1 MQTKFKSGLNL
12 FFVIF
17 LSVYHIVILLL
28 LTSPI
33 FADTRVGLRFG
44 IFLLI
49 VDAVLFLPMPFVTC
63 YEVREE
69 YLYIRDWPL
78 RVYKIP
84 YGDIISVEDG
94 DFEAKHKKI
103 VALSMNRIAVGY
115 KKEITHKK
123 QQESETV
130 EEYIYISP
138 ADISSFLLRLSGKMQ
153 IGEEQAKQKAAELA
167 VKQAEHNRKKKE
179 ATLARKKKKE
189 AEQPEIIEVF
199 GTVKTTAVPKAVVV
213 QHDEPEATEENNTD
227 AQP

>member
-1 MQTKFKSGLNL
+1 MQTKFKSGVNL
-12 FFVIF
+12 FLVIALAIF
-17 LSVYHIVILLL
+17 HIVILLL

-33 FADTRVGLRFG
+33 FADTKIGLRFG

-49 VDAVLFLPMPFVTC
+49 IDAIVFLPMPFLTC

-94 DFEAKHKKI
+94 DFEAKRKKI

-115 KKEITHKK
+115 NKEIKHKN
-123 QQESETV
+123 QDAETV

-138 ADISSFLLRLSGKMQ
+138 SDINSFLLRLSGKMQ
-153 IGEEQAKQKAAELA
+153 IGEEQAKEKAAEIAL
-167 VKQAEHNRKKKE
+167 KQAEHNRKKKAAQAE
-179 ATLARKKKKE
+179 RKKKKE
-189 AEQPEIIEVF
+189 ENKPEIIEMT
-199 GTVKTTAVPKAVVV
+199 GNVKTGGVV
-213 QHDEPEATEENNTD
+213 QIQTETETTDNEPSAEETD
-227 AQP
+227 KNG

>member
-1 MQTKFKSGLNL
+1 MQTKFKSGVNL
-12 FFVIF
+12 FLVLFMVVF
-17 LSVYHIVILLL
+17 HIVLLLL

-33 FADTRVGLRFG
+33 FADTKVGLRFG

-49 VDAVLFLPMPFVTC
+49 IDAILILPMPFFTC

-78 RVYKIP
+78 RVFKIP

-115 KKEITHKK
+115 RKEVQHKK
-123 QQESETV
+123 QEPETV

-138 ADISSFLLRLSGKMQ
+138 SDMNSFLLRLSGKMQ
-153 IGEEQAKQKAAELA
+153 IGEEQAKQKAEELA
-167 VKQAEHNRKKKE
+167 VKQAEHNRKKK
-179 ATLARKKKKE
+179 AAQQARKKKKE
-189 AEQPEIIEVF
+189 EEQPEIIVMSGNVKT
-199 GTVKTTAVPKAVVV
+199 GTV
-213 QHDEPEATEENNTD
+213 DITEEEAPKNTENTD
-227 AQP
+227 TDS

>member
-44 IFLLI
+44 IFLVI

-115 KKEITHKK
+115 TKEIKHKK
-123 QQESETV
+123 QESETV

-189 AEQPEIIEVF
+189 EEQPEIIEVS
-199 GTVKTTAVPKAVVV
+199 GTVKTTTASKAVVV
-213 QHDEPEATEENNTD
+213 QHDEPEAAEESNTD
-227 AQP
+227 AQS

>member
-1 MQTKFKSGLNL
+1 MQTKFKSGVNL
-12 FFVIF
+12 FLVIF
-17 LSVYHIVILLL
+17 LVVFHIVILLL

-33 FADTRVGLRFG
+33 FADTKVGLRFG

-49 VDAVLFLPMPFVTC
+49 VDAALILPLPFATC

-69 YLYIRDWPL
+69 YLYIRDWPF
-78 RVYKIP
+78 RVFKIP

-115 KKEITHKK
+115 HKQIKHRK
-123 QQESETV
+123 QETETI

-153 IGEEQAKQKAAELA
+153 IGEEQAKEKAAEIAL
-167 VKQAEHNRKKKE
+167 KQAEHNRKKKE
-179 ATLARKKKKE
+179 AQLARKQKKE
-189 AEQPEIIEVF
+189 EEQPEIIVMS
-199 GTVKTTAVPKAVVV
+199 GNVKTGSVELQGEQTLSESEKN
-213 QHDEPEATEENNTD
+213 DTD
-227 AQP
+227 S

>member
-1 MQTKFKSGLNL
+1 MQTKFKSGVNL
-12 FFVIF
+12 FLVLFIVVF
-17 LSVYHIVILLL
+17 HIVLLLL

-33 FADTRVGLRFG
+33 FADTKVGLRFG

-49 VDAVLFLPMPFVTC
+49 IDAVLILPMPFVTC

-78 RVYKIP
+78 RVFKIP

-115 KKEITHKK
+115 RKEVQHKK
-123 QQESETV
+123 QEPETV

-138 ADISSFLLRLSGKMQ
+138 SDMNSFLLRLSGKMQ
-153 IGEEQAKQKAAELA
+153 IGEDQATNLAADRA
-167 VKQAEHNRKKKE
+167 VKQAVHYRKKIVAEQSLKNQIE
-179 ATLARKKKKE
+179 AD
-189 AEQPEIIEVF
+189 QPEIIVMS
-199 GTVKTTAVPKAVVV
+199 GNVKTGAV
-213 QHDEPEATEENNTD
+213 DITEEEAPKNTEKTD
-227 AQP
+227 TDS

>member
-1 MQTKFKSGLNL
+1 MQTKFKSGVNL
-12 FFVIF
+12 FLVLFIVVF
-17 LSVYHIVILLL
+17 HIVLLLL

-33 FADTRVGLRFG
+33 FADTKVGLRFG

-49 VDAVLFLPMPFVTC
+49 IDAVLILPMPFVTG

-78 RVYKIP
+78 RVFKIP

-115 KKEITHKK
+115 RKEVQHKK
-123 QQESETV
+123 QEPETV

-138 ADISSFLLRLSGKMQ
+138 SDMNSFLLRLSGKMQ
-153 IGEEQAKQKAAELA
+153 IGEEQAKKKAEELA
-167 VKQAEHNRKKKE
+167 VKQAEHNRKKK
-179 ATLARKKKKE
+179 AAQQARKKKKE
-189 AEQPEIIEVF
+189 AEQPEIIVMS
-199 GTVKTTAVPKAVVV
+199 GNVKTGAV
-213 QHDEPEATEENNTD
+213 DITEEEAPKNTESTD
-227 AQP
+227 TDS

>member
-1 MQTKFKSGLNL
+1 MQTKFKSGVNL
-12 FFVIF
+12 FLVIALAIF
-17 LSVYHIVILLL
+17 HIVILSL

-33 FADTRVGLRFG
+33 FADTKIGLRFG

-49 VDAVLFLPMPFVTC
+49 IDAIVFLPMPFLTC

-94 DFEAKHKKI
+94 DFEAKRKKI

-115 KKEITHKK
+115 NKEIKHKN
-123 QQESETV
+123 QDAETV

-138 ADISSFLLRLSGKMQ
+138 SDINSFLLRLSGKMQ
-153 IGEEQAKQKAAELA
+153 IGEEQAKEKAAEIAL
-167 VKQAEHNRKKKE
+167 KQAEHNRKKKAAQAE
-179 ATLARKKKKE
+179 KKKKKE
-189 AEQPEIIEVF
+189 ENKPEIVEMT
-199 GTVKTTAVPKAVVV
+199 GNVKTGGVV
-213 QHDEPEATEENNTD
+213 QIQTETETTDNEPSAEETD
-227 AQP
+227 KNG

>member
-1 MQTKFKSGLNL
+1 MQTKFKSGVNL
-12 FFVIF
+12 FLVIALAIF
-17 LSVYHIVILLL
+17 HIVILLL

-33 FADTRVGLRFG
+33 FADTKIGLRFG

-49 VDAVLFLPMPFVTC
+49 IDAIVFLPMPFLTC

-94 DFEAKHKKI
+94 DFEAKRKKI

-115 KKEITHKK
+115 NKEIKHKN
-123 QQESETV
+123 QDAETV

-138 ADISSFLLRLSGKMQ
+138 SDINSFLLRLSGKMQ
-153 IGEEQAKQKAAELA
+153 IGEEQAKEKAAEIAL
-167 VKQAEHNRKKKE
+167 KQAEHNRKKKAAQAE
-179 ATLARKKKKE
+179 RKKKKE
-189 AEQPEIIEVF
+189 ENKPEIIEMT
-199 GTVKTTAVPKAVVV
+199 GNVKTGGMV
-213 QHDEPEATEENNTD
+213 QIQTETETTDNEPSAEETD
-227 AQP
+227 KNG

>member
-1 MQTKFKSGLNL
+1 MQTKFKSGVNL
-12 FFVIF
+12 FLVRFIVVF
-17 LSVYHIVILLL
+17 HIVLLLL

-33 FADTRVGLRFG
+33 FADTKVGLRFG

-49 VDAVLFLPMPFVTC
+49 IDAVLILPMPFVTC

-78 RVYKIP
+78 RVFKIP

-115 KKEITHKK
+115 RKEVQHKK
-123 QQESETV
+123 QEPETV

-138 ADISSFLLRLSGKMQ
+138 SDMNSFLLRLSGKMQ
-153 IGEEQAKQKAAELA
+153 IGEEQAKKKAEELA
-167 VKQAEHNRKKKE
+167 VKQAEHNRKKK
-179 ATLARKKKKE
+179 AAQQARKKKKE
-189 AEQPEIIEVF
+189 AEQPEIIVMS
-199 GTVKTTAVPKAVVV
+199 GNVKTGAV
-213 QHDEPEATEENNTD
+213 DITEEEAPKNTESTD
-227 AQP
+227 TDS

>member
-1 MQTKFKSGLNL
+1 MQTKFKSGVNL
-12 FFVIF
+12 FLVLFMVVF
-17 LSVYHIVILLL
+17 HIVLLLL

-33 FADTRVGLRFG
+33 FADTKVGLRFG

-49 VDAVLFLPMPFVTC
+49 IDAILILPMPFFTC

-78 RVYKIP
+78 RVFKIP

-115 KKEITHKK
+115 RKEVQHKK
-123 QQESETV
+123 QEPETV

-138 ADISSFLLRLSGKMQ
+138 SDMNSFLLRLSGKMQ
-153 IGEEQAKQKAAELA
+153 IGEEQAKQKAEELA
-167 VKQAEHNRKKKE
+167 VKQAEHNRKKK
-179 ATLARKKKKE
+179 AAQQARKKKKE
-189 AEQPEIIEVF
+189 EEQPEIIVMS
-199 GTVKTTAVPKAVVV
+199 GNVKTGAV
-213 QHDEPEATEENNTD
+213 DITEEEAPKNTENTD
-227 AQP
+227 TDS

>member
-1 MQTKFKSGLNL
+1 MQTKFKSGVNL
-12 FFVIF
+12 FLVIALAIF
-17 LSVYHIVILLL
+17 HIVILLL

-33 FADTRVGLRFG
+33 FADTKIGLRFG

-49 VDAVLFLPMPFVTC
+49 IDAIVFLPMPFLTC

-94 DFEAKHKKI
+94 DFEAKRKKI

-115 KKEITHKK
+115 NKEIKHKN
-123 QQESETV
+123 QDAETV

-138 ADISSFLLRLSGKMQ
+138 SDINSFLLRLSGKMQ
-153 IGEEQAKQKAAELA
+153 IGEEQAKEKAAEIAL
-167 VKQAEHNRKKKE
+167 KQAEHNRKKKAAQAE
-179 ATLARKKKKE
+179 RKKKKE
-189 AEQPEIIEVF
+189 ENKPEIIEMTGNIKTGGAVQIQTETETTDNESSAE
-199 GTVKTTAVPKAVVV
+199 GTAK
-213 QHDEPEATEENNTD
+213 NG
-227 AQP
+227 

>member
-1 MQTKFKSGLNL
+1 MQTKFKSGVNL
-12 FFVIF
+12 FLVIALAIF
-17 LSVYHIVILLL
+17 HIVILLL

-33 FADTRVGLRFG
+33 FADTKIGLRFG

-49 VDAVLFLPMPFVTC
+49 IDAIVFLPMPFLTC

-94 DFEAKHKKI
+94 DFEAKRKKI

-115 KKEITHKK
+115 NKEIKHKN
-123 QQESETV
+123 QDAETV

-138 ADISSFLLRLSGKMQ
+138 SDINSFLLRLSGKMQ
-153 IGEEQAKQKAAELA
+153 IGEEQAKEKAAEIAL
-167 VKQAEHNRKKKE
+167 KQAEHNRKKKAAQAE
-179 ATLARKKKKE
+179 KKKKKE
-189 AEQPEIIEVF
+189 ENKPEIVEMT
-199 GTVKTTAVPKAVVV
+199 GNVKTGGVV
-213 QHDEPEATEENNTD
+213 QIQTETETTDNEPSAEETD
-227 AQP
+227 KNG